1 MADRSD
7 PARFAARSAA
17 GVVRRAS
24 RSFVLCLPS
33 LLLSSLLLLSF
44 RSALLAGTLIL
55 SSLPDRDPTVRSLL
69 SRLSPPPSS
78 PSAPPSS
85 PPPPTSA
92 AAPHPSSTSPAP
104 EPSTT
109 TSSPTP
115 TSPAPPPATAAASPS
130 TTAASAPTPPSSSSP
145 APAPPPPN
153 PTRFAS
159 PPPTPPLLLLL
170 PQPRPL
176 LLLRRA
182 AAAAAQIDGDDR
194 HDRNLNLRALA
205 RGLDLDRRDAVAIL
219 YLIALLSSAHALAIL
234 GYVLTYASA
243 LGVVFLAVSN
253 SYLRRPVPA
262 ADTFFSGARLG
273 IQRLTAFVFLR
284 WAARDALVQLLCFW
298 FFADVPDQ
306 TDLFKLFVR
315 AKLMPFSL
323 TSGIGWPSSL
333 GPHNSALSGFSFVW
347 ALLDSMVSVIFTVV
361 PWVVVMDR
369 NPRRPGRDAVKEGC
383 FLVSLMPSQAIL
395 IKWSE
400 TLICGSLGRAVMV
413 ILAGKL
419 FGGFLHSLAEV
430 YFMVVWLVFYFAVRC
445 KDAELEEGDLGR
457 RIWRTA
463 SMPSDEL
470 PSLTFSVFV
479 LFTGHSN
486 QEEVLTPG
494 VVAKNLSRRFD
505 HRPSTCN
512 STLML

>member
-1 MADRSD
+1 MKINHSWTGPGLWPTAPTR
-7 PARFAARSAA
+7 PATPPAPPPAWSAA
-17 GVVRRAS
+17 PA
-24 RSFVLCLPS
+24 VLRPLPP
-33 LLLSSLLLLSF
+33 SSSSPPSSPLF

-55 SSLPDRDPTVRSLL
+55 SSVPDATHRRSLL
-69 SRLSPPPSS
+69 SRLSPPP
-78 PSAPPSS
+78 PPLRTPGLPLLPHLRRRS
-85 PPPPTSA
+85 PPFLHLSRARNPRRRLLLRSDLA
-92 AAPHPSSTSPAP
+92 
-104 EPSTT
+104 
-109 TSSPTP
+109 
-115 TSPAPPPATAAASPS
+115 APPPATAAASPPP
-130 TTAASAPTPPSSSSP
+130 TRLRPTPPSSSSRP
-145 APAPPPPN
+145 RPRLPKPYPV
-153 PTRFAS
+153 AS
-159 PPPTPPLLLLL
+159 PSHSSPYFFSYPSPDPSSSSSSS
-170 PQPRPL
+170 
-176 LLLRRA
+176 
-182 AAAAAQIDGDDR
+182 AAAAQIDGDDR

-262 ADTFFSGARLG
+262 ANTFFSGARLG

-419 FGGFLHSLAEV
+419 FGGFLQSLAEV

-445 KDAELEEGDLGR
+445 KDAELEGR
-457 RIWRTA
+457 RFGPEDLEDCINALR
-463 SMPSDEL
+463 
-470 PSLTFSVFV
+470 
-479 LFTGHSN
+479 
-486 QEEVLTPG
+486 
-494 VVAKNLSRRFD
+494 
-505 HRPSTCN
+505 
-512 STLML
+512 

>member
-17 GVVRRAS
+17 GVVRRAC
-24 RSFVLCLPS
+24 RSLVLCLPS

-55 SSLPDRDPTVRSLL
+55 SSVPDRDPTVRSLL
-69 SRLSPPPSS
+69 SRLSPPP
-78 PSAPPSS
+78 PPLR
-85 PPPPTSA
+85 
-92 AAPHPSSTSPAP
+92 
-104 EPSTT
+104 
-109 TSSPTP
+109 TP
-115 TSPAPPPATAAASPS
+115 ASPS
-130 TTAASAPTPPSSSSP
+130 PHLRRRSPPFLHLSRAGTLDDDFFSDSDLAGAASGDRRSLPLHHRRLRPNSSFLLLAGPGPASPKPYQPDPSSSS
-145 APAPPPPN
+145 
-153 PTRFAS
+153 S
-159 PPPTPPLLLLL
+159 SSS
-170 PQPRPL
+170 
-176 LLLRRA
+176 
-182 AAAAAQIDGDDR
+182 AAAAQIDGDDR

-445 KDAELEEGDLGR
+445 KDAELEGR
-457 RIWRTA
+457 RFGPEDLEDCINALR
-463 SMPSDEL
+463 
-470 PSLTFSVFV
+470 
-479 LFTGHSN
+479 
-486 QEEVLTPG
+486 
-494 VVAKNLSRRFD
+494 
-505 HRPSTCN
+505 
-512 STLML
+512 